1 MKRFQ
6 LFLVTFLV
14 LVFGFIF
21 SGCAQKTQIKA
32 IKAGMISDSAIKDIA
47 VLPFENDE
55 VSQSIQIND
64 ALSNVNFKGEKY
76 FNVQDRV
83 NLEKIMV
90 EKKLND
96 SGLVDIIHKDKNIGL
111 GQIRT
116 IVSGVVSVDDVANSK
131 FLENRTDY
139 DTCRVTLRDKNGNP
153 YCTQYRIYNVIC
165 EQNVYTL
172 TSNVQFTRV
181 DDGKIV
187 FTKVFTKKSMLK
199 HCVDDS
205 SVLLS
210 KKDVNTKHAKE
221 IAEDLAKLVA
231 PSYVDYVVQLFDDED
246 IKYTSEQSKRLKLAL
261 ELIKNQRHET
271 ANDIL
276 DNLNS
281 ELKELSIT
289 TLYNFAV
296 TSEILGDL
304 SKAYKLYQKADSV
317 ALQNGKVL
325 EDISLGL
332 KRVKNSIEELEKA
345 NKQFLNLNSK
355 GKM

>member
-1 MKRFQ
+1 
-6 LFLVTFLV
+6 
-14 LVFGFIF
+14 
-21 SGCAQKTQIKA
+21 
-32 IKAGMISDSAIKDIA
+32 
-47 VLPFENDE
+47 
-55 VSQSIQIND
+55 
-64 ALSNVNFKGEKY
+64 
-76 FNVQDRV
+76 
-83 NLEKIMV
+83 
-90 EKKLND
+90 
-96 SGLVDIIHKDKNIGL
+96 
-111 GQIRT
+111 
-116 IVSGVVSVDDVANSK
+116 
-131 FLENRTDY
+131 
-139 DTCRVTLRDKNGNP
+139 
-153 YCTQYRIYNVIC
+153 
-165 EQNVYTL
+165 
-172 TSNVQFTRV
+172 
-181 DDGKIV
+181 
-187 FTKVFTKKSMLK
+187 MLK